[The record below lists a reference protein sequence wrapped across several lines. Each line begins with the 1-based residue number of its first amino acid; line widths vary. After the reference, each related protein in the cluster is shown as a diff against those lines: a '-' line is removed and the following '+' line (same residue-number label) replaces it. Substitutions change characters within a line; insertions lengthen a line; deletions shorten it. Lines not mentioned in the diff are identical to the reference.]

1 MLQSDQEF
9 TDFREDG
16 YQVENIQ
23 KKQIVLFSCFF
34 CVFFVCFIS
43 YINSLFWFDGPRRTI
58 I

>member
-23 KKQIVLFSCFF
+23 KKQIVLFSCYFF
-34 CVFFVCFIS
+34 VFFVCFIS